1 MEYKALAQ
9 DILNRVGGKENIV
22 SLVHCATRLRFKLKD
37 NGKADAEGLK
47 ANPGVIMVV
56 ESGGQFQVVIGNHV
70 HDVWQAVRQE
80 AGLSDDS
87 EPTAESVEKGSLLG
101 QIIDVVSGIFTPFI
115 GVLAASGILKGMLA
129 LAVVCGWLT
138 PQQGTYKIWFAAS
151 DALFFFFP
159 LFLGY
164 TAGKKFGGNPFVSM
178 VIGGA
183 LTHPLMIQAFE
194 ASQAPGAAVEH
205 FLGIPVTFINY
216 SSSVI
221 PIILASWVCCCL
233 ERKSNALLPS
243 SMKNFFTPAICLAVV
258 VPLTF
263 LLIGPLATWLS
274 HLLAQGYQIIYAVAP
289 WLAGAAMGALWQ
301 VCVIFG
307 LHWGL
312 IPLIINNLTVLGHD
326 SMLPMLLPAVM
337 GQVGAVLGIL
347 LKTRDARQKVL
358 AGSAFSAGIFGITE
372 PAIYGLTLPLR
383 RPFIFGCVAGA
394 IGGAIVGVSN
404 AHVYSFGFGNIFTV
418 AQMIPPQGLDS
429 TVWGGV
435 VGIFAA
441 LIISCGLTF
450 FAGLPRASAAPGAVA
465 VAPVSANDIL
475 APMSGSVIALD
486 QVPDST
492 FASGLLGRG
501 VAIIPAVGKV
511 IAPFPGEVASL
522 FQTKHAIGL
531 QSDSGIEL
539 LIHVGIDTVKL
550 DGVPFTAHVKE
561 GDRVQAGDLL
571 IEFDRQ
577 AILDAGYDLAT
588 PIIISNSDDYRE
600 IDTVAPSAVEAGQP
614 LLSVS
619 H

>member
-56 ESGGQFQVVIGNHV
+56 ESGGQFQVVIGNHI

-221 PIILASWVCCCL
+221 PIILASWVCCWL

-312 IPLIINNLTVLGHD
+312 IPLMINNLTVLGHD

-394 IGGAIVGVSN
+394 IGGAIVGFSN

>member
-70 HDVWQAVRQE
+70 HDVWLAVRQE

-87 EPTAESVEKGSLLG
+87 EPVAEEKAAKGSVLSQLID
-101 QIIDVVSGIFTPFI
+101 IISGIFTPFI
-115 GVLAASGILKGMLA
+115 GVMAATGLLKGLLA
-129 LAVVCGWLT
+129 LAVTCGWLT
-138 PQQGTYKIWFAAS
+138 PEQGTYKIWFAAS

-164 TAGKKFGGNPFVSM
+164 TAGKKFGGNPFISM

-221 PIILASWVCCCL
+221 PIILASWVSCWL

-243 SMKNFFTPAICLAVV
+243 SMKNFFSPAICLAVV

-263 LLIGPLATWLS
+263 LVIGPVATWLS
-274 HLLAQGYQIIYAVAP
+274 HLLANGYQFIYAFAP
-289 WLAGAAMGALWQ
+289 WLAGAVLGAMWQ

-312 IPLIINNLTVLGHD
+312 VPLMINNMTVLGHD
-326 SMLPMLLPAVM
+326 SMLPIILPAVIA
-337 GQVGAVLGIL
+337 QVGAVLGIL
-347 LKTRDARQKVL
+347 LATRDARQRML
-358 AGSAFSAGIFGITE
+358 AGSAFSAGLFGITE

-383 RPFIFGCVAGA
+383 RPFIFGCIAGA
-394 IGGAIVGVSN
+394 IGGAITAFSN
-404 AHVYSFGFGNIFTV
+404 SV
-418 AQMIPPQGLDS
+418 AFVLAC
-429 TVWGGV
+429 V
-435 VGIFAA
+435 
-441 LIISCGLTF
+441 LTF
-450 FAGLPRASAAPGAVA
+450 FAGLPRASAAPGAVT
-465 VAPVSANDIL
+465 VAPASANDIL
-475 APMSGSVIALD
+475 APMSGSVIALE

-492 FASGLLGRG
+492 FASGLLGKG
-501 VAIIPAVGKV
+501 VAIIPAVGQV

-600 IDTVAPSAVEAGQP
+600 IDTVASSTVEAGQP

>member
-129 LAVVCGWLT
+129 LAVVCGWLI

-221 PIILASWVCCCL
+221 PIILASWVCCWL

-312 IPLIINNLTVLGHD
+312 IPLMINNLTVLGHD

-394 IGGAIVGVSN
+394 IGGAIVGFSN

-450 FAGLPRASAAPGAVA
+450 FAGLPRASAVA

>member
-183 LTHPLMIQAFE
+183 LTPPLMIQAFE

-221 PIILASWVCCCL
+221 PIILASWVCCWL

-312 IPLIINNLTVLGHD
+312 IPLMINNLTVLGHD

-394 IGGAIVGVSN
+394 IGGAIVGFSN

-492 FASGLLGRG
+492 FASGLLGKG

>member
-221 PIILASWVCCCL
+221 PIILASWVCCWL

-312 IPLIINNLTVLGHD
+312 IPLMINNLTVLGHD

-394 IGGAIVGVSN
+394 IGGAIVGFSN

-531 QSDSGIEL
+531 QSESGIEL